1 MEGMSDKF
9 TIQLLIGNQ
18 MYPVTVRR
26 DQEEIFRKAAKLIN
40 GKLSKYQ
47 QAYQHQPYEKY
58 MSMALLELS
67 VGVLQAGEDNDKGPY
82 QETLEQLTKEMEDV
96 LGK

>member
-1 MEGMSDKF
+1 MEGLSEKF

-26 DQEEIFRKAAKLIN
+26 DQEEIFRKAAELIN

-47 QAYQHQPYEKY
+47 QAYLHQSYEKY
-58 MSMALLELS
+58 MSMSLLELA
-67 VGVLQAGEDNDKGPY
+67 VGVLQTGEDNDKGPY
-82 QETLEQLTKEMEDV
+82 QETLEQLTKELDEV

>member
-1 MEGMSDKF
+1 
-9 TIQLLIGNQ
+9 
-18 MYPVTVRR
+18 
-26 DQEEIFRKAAKLIN
+26 
-40 GKLSKYQ
+40 
-47 QAYQHQPYEKY
+47 
-58 MSMALLELS
+58 MSMALLELA

>member
-40 GKLSKYQ
+40 SKLSKYQ
-47 QAYQHQPYEKY
+47 Q
-58 MSMALLELS
+58 
-67 VGVLQAGEDNDKGPY
+67 
-82 QETLEQLTKEMEDV
+82 
-96 LGK
+96 